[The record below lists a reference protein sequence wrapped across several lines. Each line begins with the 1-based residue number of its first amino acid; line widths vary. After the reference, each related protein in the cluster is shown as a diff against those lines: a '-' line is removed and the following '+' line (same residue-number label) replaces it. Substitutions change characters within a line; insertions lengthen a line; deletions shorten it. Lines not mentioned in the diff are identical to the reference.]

1 MVDDSF
7 GFNNAANENV
17 KRVVAICDGS
27 YDLAVIKSGKGLSA
41 ATVFVDGSNAALL
54 KYNEEHGTN
63 YIGLPKDCYS
73 LNTNSI
79 SYSASEVSKTV
90 TVSWNLEK
98 IMNEMAYEPLND
110 YVIPIAIKSDDL
122 EVNEGRNL
130 VLISLKSPKVV
141 MGSSLVNWS
150 VVYGENAVAIQETKN
165 VNVVLDMASSKD
177 LEVTFEVAE
186 ELLES
191 YNITNGVMYE
201 AAPEGLISFSNTV
214 TIKRGELQ
222 AQLPVTVNTSVLI
235 DENGAIP
242 EYSGYVVPVR
252 VKAVSED
259 GVEYM
264 NAITYVVVSYPRFF
278 ERLWGIYAT
287 SATSPWQATFGL
299 SDCRNIT
306 MDDQFIYI
314 PQSAGGDPVLRAVS
328 ITDPTQMKNVNV
340 EGISSGTHTLS
351 CVRMIPNTDSEIN
364 GGKDILVASNLT
376 LGSEAHANYYVWLNG
391 IDNAPTKYMVDDSGR
406 RMGDKFTVV
415 GSWKNGELYIK
426 DYNTGNIVRNAMIVD
441 GDGFARIG
449 EWPAANNGLSYA
461 RGRFD
466 YSESVSDAAGC
477 IGAAYVYPGVAI
489 NEGVPATTEFLV
501 TSTSSAHLVNNTSGA
516 WASVLDLNNSM
527 THGYNFFSD
536 ATTGKKFIAYVDIET
551 NQAQGNVKV
560 IHDFNGTAAGFAEV
574 LQEQKVVFEAPIQDA
589 MNKAALSPCP
599 ATHSTGDCVVR
610 NVGGVTYMAVMIQNV
625 GLSVFVMN
633 EGFIVE

>member
-17 KRVVAICDGS
+17 KKVVAICDGS

-90 TVSWNLEK
+90 TVSWDAEK
-98 IMNEMAYEPLND
+98 IMEEMAYEPLNE

-122 EVNEGRNL
+122 KVNDGRHL
-130 VLISLKSPKVV
+130 VLISVKNPRIV

-150 VVYGENAVAIQETKN
+150 VVYGENAVAINETKN

-177 LEVTFEVAE
+177 LTVTLSVDE

-191 YNITNGVMYE
+191 YNTANGVMYE
-201 AAPEGLISFSNTV
+201 PAPEGLISFSNNV
-214 TIKRGELQ
+214 IIKSGELQ
-222 AQLPVTVNTSVLI
+222 AQLPVTVNTEVLI

-252 VKAVSED
+252 VSAVSEN

-287 SATSPWQATFGL
+287 SVTNPWQATFGL

-351 CVRMIPNTDSEIN
+351 CVRMIPNTDPEIN
-364 GGKDILVASNLT
+364 GGKDILIASNLT
-376 LGSEAHANYYVWLNG
+376 CGPEAHVNYYVWLDG

-415 GSWKNGELYIK
+415 GSWKKGELYIK
-426 DYNTGNIVRNAMIVD
+426 DYNTGNIVRNALAAD
-441 GDGFARIG
+441 GIG
-449 EWPAANNGLSYA
+449 LWRNESGLSFA
-461 RGRFD
+461 TARFD
-466 YSESVSDAAGC
+466 YSASVGDAAST

-489 NEGVPATTEFLV
+489 NDEGVPATTEFLV
-501 TSTSSAHLVNNTSGA
+501 TSTSSAHLVNNSSGA
-516 WASVLDLNNSM
+516 WTSVLDLNNPM

-536 ATTGKKFIAYVDIET
+536 ATTGKKFIAYVDIEA
-551 NQAQGNVKV
+551 NQVQGNVKV

-574 LQEQKVVFEAPIQDA
+574 LQEQKLVFEAPIQDA
-589 MNKAALSPCP
+589 MNKAALSPCT
-599 ATHSTGDCVVR
+599 ASHSTGDCVVR
-610 NVGGVTYMAVMIQNV
+610 NVGGVTYMAAMIQNV